1 MAASASPMSS
11 ERPPGEKCKLI
22 GRREQVDAP
31 SLHGWTKPYP
41 AVARPAR
48 SHELGPARPS
58 LAPAVARVVDLAAAD
73 ADAAA
78 VVVRVEEAVATA
90 EAAAVGAAAAAAAAV
105 AQVAVL
111 ASTAAVAWKRAH
123 SAEDGTAVAVGH
135 AYGAWQR
142 SVKPA
147 DDQP

>member
-1 MAASASPMSS
+1 M
-11 ERPPGEKCKLI
+11 
-22 GRREQVDAP
+22 
-31 SLHGWTKPYP
+31 
-41 AVARPAR
+41 
-48 SHELGPARPS
+48 
-58 LAPAVARVVDLAAAD
+58 APAVARVVDLAAAD

-90 EAAAVGAAAAAAAAV
+90 AAAAAGAAAAAVAV